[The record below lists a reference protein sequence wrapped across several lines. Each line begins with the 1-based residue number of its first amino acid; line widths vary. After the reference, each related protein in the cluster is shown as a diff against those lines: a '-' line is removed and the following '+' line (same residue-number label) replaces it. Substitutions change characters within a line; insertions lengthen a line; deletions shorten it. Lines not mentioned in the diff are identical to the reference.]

1 MEVSDKK
8 LNYFSAI
15 AFLQKFMRGYWINF
29 MMFYSG
35 WLVDSILAII
45 LPVLFGI
52 MIDEVVYY
60 QNLDSFVRISLFFL
74 TCILFSGGLYFLLY
88 AQHGYLMNMFVF
100 SIRRA
105 VYRHLQ
111 QCDAKYLVN
120 TTTGEILTILQDYPS
135 QCMHFV
141 IRNMIHLYN
150 GILMALLYG
159 IYLFVIDWRIGL
171 ASLLAAILSV
181 FVNTRFKKKIR
192 NLGNEERKAYGEYAG
207 WIYEVITALR
217 DIRMLGGMNRIEES
231 FERKQK
237 AVFRIGV
244 KTGISS
250 LTVQNVITFVNLAI
264 RLVIYGISAYLASR
278 ANMTLGTLTVIFAFY
293 DKLADR
299 IGYISQNFLDG
310 QTRVSYIQSI
320 YDFLQSPTEP
330 KKLDKLEI
338 RNGCILFS
346 NVSFGYEGRKKLL
359 KNITFDVCPGEHVA
373 IVGKS
378 GCGKTTLAYL
388 LIGFYQMQ
396 EGYIEIDG
404 QNLSNCDLQSIR
416 GEIGYVQQDV
426 LLFDGTIRQN
436 LLMGNLHAKEEEIVR
451 AYRAAGLGKF
461 VDSLPEGLDTVI
473 GSESIGLSG
482 GQKQRIAIARIYLK
496 NPRII
501 IFDEATSSLDDETE
515 KEIHQAWETVLT
527 GKTAIIIAHR
537 QSSVMLCD
545 RVIML
550 ENGIIAETGT
560 PNKMAEESERFKT
573 LFAIKKGDGH

>member
-15 AFLQKFMRGYWINF
+15 AFLKKFMQGYRKNF
-29 MMFYSG
+29 IMFYLG
-35 WLVDSILAII
+35 WLVDSILALI
-45 LPVLFGI
+45 LPILFGI
-52 MIDEVVYY
+52 MIDEMVYY
-60 QNLDSFVRISLFFL
+60 QNLDAFVRISLFFL
-74 TCILFSGGLYFLLY
+74 ICILFSGGLYFLLY

-111 QCDAKYLVN
+111 KCDTQYLVN
-120 TTTGEILTILQDYPS
+120 ASTGEILAVLQNYPT
-135 QCMHFV
+135 QCMHFI

-159 IYLFVIDWRIGL
+159 VYLIVIDWRIGL
-171 ASLLAAILSV
+171 AVLLAAVLSV
-181 FVNTRFKKKIR
+181 FVNTRFKKRIR
-192 NLGNEERKAYGEYAG
+192 DLGDEERKAYGEYAG

-217 DIRMLGGMNRIEES
+217 DIRMLGGRKRIEES

-237 AVFRIGV
+237 TIFGIGV
-244 KTGISS
+244 RTGISS
-250 LTVQNVITFVNLAI
+250 LTAQNVISFVNLAI
-264 RLVIYGISAYLASR
+264 RLIIYSISAYMAFCG
-278 ANMTLGTLTVIFAFY
+278 NMTLGTLTVIFAFY
-293 DKLADR
+293 DKLANK

-320 YDFLQSPTEP
+320 YDFLQSPMEP
-330 KKLDKLEI
+330 KKIDKLEI
-338 RNGCILFS
+338 RDGGILFS
-346 NVSFGYEGRKKLL
+346 NVSFGYENREKLL
-359 KNITFDVCPGEHVA
+359 KDITLAVCPGERVA

-388 LIGFYQMQ
+388 LLGFYRMQ
-396 EGYIEIDG
+396 EGCIEIDG
-404 QNLSNCDLQSIR
+404 QKLSECDLRSIR
-416 GEIGYVQQDV
+416 GGIGYVQQDV
-426 LLFDGTIRQN
+426 LIFDGTVRQN
-436 LLMGNLHAKEEEIVR
+436 LLMGNLHAEEEEIIG
-451 AYRAAGLGKF
+451 AYRAAGLGEF

-473 GSESIGLSG
+473 GSEGIGLSG

-496 NPRII
+496 NPKII
-501 IFDEATSSLDDETE
+501 IFDEATSALDNETE
-515 KEIHQAWETVLT
+515 KEIHQAWKTVLA

-560 PNKMAEESERFKT
+560 PDKMAEESKRFKT
-573 LFAIKKGDGH
+573 LFAIKEGDGH

>member
-15 AFLQKFMRGYWINF
+15 AFLKKFMRGYRKNF

-45 LPVLFGI
+45 LPILFGI

-88 AQHGYLMNMFVF
+88 TQHGYLMNMFVF

-111 QCDAKYLVN
+111 QCDAQYLVN
-120 TTTGEILTILQDYPS
+120 TSTGEILAVLQDYPS
-135 QCMHFV
+135 QCMHFI

-159 IYLFVIDWRIGL
+159 IYLIVIDWRIGM
-171 ASLLAAILSV
+171 AALLAAVLSV

-192 NLGNEERKAYGEYAG
+192 DLGNEERKAYGEYAG

-231 FERKQK
+231 FEKKQK
-237 AVFRIGV
+237 TVFGISV
-244 KTGISS
+244 KTSISS
-250 LTVQNVITFVNLAI
+250 LTAQNVITFVNLAI
-264 RLVIYGISAYLASR
+264 RLVIYGISAYMTFH

-330 KKLDKLEI
+330 KKSDKLEI
-338 RNGCILFS
+338 RDGRILFS
-346 NVSFGYEGRKKLL
+346 NVSFGYENRKKLL
-359 KNITFDVCPGEHVA
+359 KNLSFTICPGERVA

-388 LIGFYQMQ
+388 TIGFYQIQ

-404 QNLSNCDLQSIR
+404 QKLSNCDLKSIR
-416 GEIGYVQQDV
+416 GEIGYIQQDV
-426 LLFDGTIRQN
+426 LMFDGTIRQN

-461 VDSLPEGLDTVI
+461 VDSLPEGLDTII
-473 GSESIGLSG
+473 GSEGIGLSG

-496 NPRII
+496 NPKII

-560 PNKMAEESERFKT
+560 PDKMVEESERFKT
-573 LFAIKKGDGH
+573 LFAIKEGDGH